1 MVLNFTLGFVLI
13 GMLLIDIEQSLRG
26 AKKKNHT
33 YTDPPTDL
41 FKVGVRLDV
50 CMKKDRKVVA
60 IPVCSSVAVTSLLCF
75 LLSLQIVSAT
85 ETSNPS
91 G

>member
-1 MVLNFTLGFVLI
+1 
-13 GMLLIDIEQSLRG
+13 MLLVDIEQSLRG
-26 AKKKNHT
+26 AKKTHT
-33 YTDPPTDL
+33 QTRPPIF
-41 FKVGVRLDV
+41 FKVNGRLDV

-85 ETSNPS
+85 EISNPS